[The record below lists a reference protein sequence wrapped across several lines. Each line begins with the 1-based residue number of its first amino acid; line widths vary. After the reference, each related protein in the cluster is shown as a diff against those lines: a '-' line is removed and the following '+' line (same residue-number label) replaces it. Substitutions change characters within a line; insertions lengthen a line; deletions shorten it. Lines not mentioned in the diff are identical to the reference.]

1 MSKEIGKKLRTLRI
15 DAGYTL
21 EFVGQHIGVAR
32 PTIFRYENGEISGI
46 PSDKIEKLA
55 KLYNVS
61 PGYLM
66 GWEAKE
72 MGRGKLEK
80 VVDIS
85 DRPCLTTQ
93 EIALLAEFHRL
104 NDEGK
109 GKVFSYMADLAEM
122 PKYTSRERKEKTSSA

>member
-55 KLYNVS
+55 QLYNVS

-85 DRPCLTTQ
+85 DSPRLTTQ
-93 EIALLAEFHRL
+93 EVAVLALFEKL

-109 GKVFSYMADLAEM
+109 EKLFNYGYDLAEV
-122 PKYTSRERKEKTSSA
+122 PKYTRKKATSAS